1 MGFLEEIV
9 RESHRSVNDP
19 SYGEGLPREPPGPRP
34 SLRRA
39 IERDRSRGAVVVEY
53 KRVSPGHPEPMLP
66 ARSVK
71 QFLGSTK
78 SAKPS
83 AYSCL
88 ATVPR
93 FEGSPSDVAELSGLT
108 DRPVLFKDFIVD
120 GRQVE
125 AAARSGAS
133 AVLLIARL
141 ETEGHPVES
150 LSSLAAAAHDRG
162 LEVVLEFHARTE
174 LSRVAGV
181 AADVYGVNTRNL
193 DTLAIDRATAE
204 GTLREAGELGL
215 RPLLGLSGVAQPSDA
230 QRFWDEG
237 VDGILVGSAV
247 ARASDPAG
255 FLAALHRRP
264 AGDRR

>member
-9 RESHRSVNDP
+9 RETHRSVNDP
-19 SYGEGLPREPPGPRP
+19 AYGEGLPRDTAGPRP

-39 IERDRSRGAVVVEY
+39 VEGDRKRGALVVEY
-53 KRVSPGHPEPMLP
+53 KRISPGHPRPLLP

-71 QFLGSTK
+71 QFLDSTK
-78 SAKPS
+78 PAKPT

-88 ATVPR
+88 ATGPR
-93 FEGSPSDVAELSGLT
+93 FDGSPRDVAELAGST
-108 DRPVLFKDFIVD
+108 DRPVLFKDFVVD
-120 GRQVE
+120 RRQVN

-141 ETEGHPVES
+141 ETEGHSVEP
-150 LSSLAAAAHDRG
+150 LSSLAGTAHDLG

-174 LSRVAGV
+174 LSRAAGV

-193 DTLAIDRATAE
+193 DSLAIDRNTAE
-204 GTLREAGELGL
+204 ATLREARNLGL

-247 ARASDPAG
+247 ARAADPAE
-255 FLAALHRRP
+255 FLATLRRP
-264 AGDRR
+264 PAGAAR